1 MIVAGP
7 ADPVA
12 FMDFELPRLMQDEIL
27 VALPCPDPR
36 RIEREPLAAL
46 VRDFDLPALPVLS
59 QDTIL
64 AR

>member
-7 ADPVA
+7 SDPVA
-12 FMDFELPRLMQDEIL
+12 FMDLELPRLMQSQIL
-27 VALPCPDPR
+27 VALPCPDPCR
-36 RIEREPLAAL
+36 VEPEPLAAL
-46 VRDFDLPALPVLS
+46 VRNFDLPALPVLS